1 VPIGVLSNVAGIGVS
16 GVDVSATGRHIATR
30 DRAITGTW
38 KGGAADPPVAA
49 RFTASLTVS
58 NVVEFGGSLVFVIVD
73 DAGTAC

>member
-1 VPIGVLSNVAGIGVS
+1 VPIGVLSNVAGHRRFGR
-16 GVDVSATGRHIATR
+16 RHIATP

-38 KGGAADPPVAA
+38 KGEAADPPVAA

-58 NVVEFGGSLVFVIVD
+58 NVVEFGGPLVFVTVD